1 MKTSGVW
8 GRRSQ
13 KYMTNREKIRL
24 HEAWWHRENPEPL
37 VAPFIPAT
45 FQYGGLDIAVPPTE
59 IAARKKADS
68 AVAASL
74 PGDRLTVACVNF
86 GPAFL
91 PALAGA
97 GFEHDGHTSWSVPA
111 FHTAAEAKVRPFDP
125 NHPLFVE
132 YRRRLEPLLE
142 NWSWDTYLPGL
153 ADYLGPVD
161 IAAGLLG
168 PETLAMEILDNPDAV
183 RRLAGETARFVA
195 DALDFERDLHRQAG
209 VSSGTTECFGVW
221 LPGRGARLSEDF
233 AVLVGPK
240 AYDAFFVEADA
251 LACRNCDHVFMH
263 VHSAACRHVSGFLGN
278 PAINAIEL
286 GNDPNGPGL
295 DERLAAARRIQQS
308 GRALQFGSWNIPLP
322 AAEIE
327 QAMKSLDP
335 AGLIV
340 SFQLQPGED
349 AAEHI
354 AWVKSLSPA
363 PRRLS

>member
-1 MKTSGVW
+1 M
-8 GRRSQ
+8 
-13 KYMTNREKIRL
+13 
-24 HEAWWHRENPEPL
+24 PL
-37 VAPFIPAT
+37 VAPYIPAT
-45 FQYGGLDIAVPPTE
+45 FAYGGLDIAVPPTE

-68 AVAASL
+68 AVAAGL
-74 PGDRLTVACVNF
+74 PGDLLTVASVNF

-91 PALAGA
+91 PALTGA

-111 FHTAAEAKVRPFDP
+111 FHTADEAKVRPFDP

-132 YRRRLEPLLE
+132 YRRRLESLLE

-168 PETLAMEILDNPDAV
+168 PETLAMEMLDNPEAV

-195 DALDFERDLHRQAG
+195 DALDFEQDLHRQAG
-209 VSSGTTECFGVW
+209 VPGGTTECFCVW

-233 AVLVGPK
+233 AALVGPEPF
-240 AYDAFFVEADA
+240 DTVFVEADM
-251 LACRNCDHVFMH
+251 LACRHCDHVFMH
-263 VHSAACRHVSGFLGN
+263 VHSAACRNIPGFLRN
-278 PAINAIEL
+278 PAIGAIEL

-295 DERLAAARRIQQS
+295 DERLAAARLIQQS
-308 GRALQFGSWNIPLP
+308 GRALQFGSWDIPLP

-327 QAMKSLDP
+327 RAMKSLDP

-340 SFQLQPGED
+340 RFQLRPGED

-354 AWVKSLSPA
+354 AWVKSLSSV
-363 PRRLS
+363 PRRCS